1 MQLFYFFIF
10 FFIDLNFF
18 KKGFLEKKNKNKFI
32 LSLLKNIIKISQF
45 LN

>member
-18 KKGFLEKKNKNKFI
+18 KKGFLEKKKQKQIYFEFI
-32 LSLLKNIIKISQF
+32 KKYY
-45 LN
+45 